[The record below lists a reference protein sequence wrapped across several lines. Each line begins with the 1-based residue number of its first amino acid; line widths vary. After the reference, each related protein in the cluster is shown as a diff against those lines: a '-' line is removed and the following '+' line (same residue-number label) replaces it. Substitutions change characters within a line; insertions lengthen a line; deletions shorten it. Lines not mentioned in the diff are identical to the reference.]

1 MANVFISYS
10 KRDYIGIDGQVIKDN
25 FIDKLLRLLS
35 DNDISYWI
43 DREGLDIG
51 TTYAETIARNI
62 KECDVFLFI
71 STENS
76 NTSPWTLREIST
88 AIDFGKT
95 VLPVKLDQSPYADP
109 VALYLA
115 SVQYI
120 DYTELGA
127 DESLRKILSKL
138 NGDTRASSIR
148 HFEKKRIPR
157 LTSIILH
164 SGLIF
169 LTGLYA
175 CLTYQFL
182 WAKSLRSNEII
193 GGLVGYVCEFGV
205 LLSIYY
211 IIRILR
217 LRRCTFAM
225 PAIVTGIT
233 FLLGMLLRD
242 ADVMLSAVLLLFGW
256 LFILFVCLIPG
267 ANRKNVF
274 KMMDKEQM
282 IWKINDTENLIFIY
296 LIFKAIIIVVA
307 HYLGLSMSNTLISPY
322 LL

>member
-95 VLPVKLDQSPYADP
+95 VLPVKLDQSHYADP

-138 NGDTRASSIR
+138 NGDTRASSVR

-267 ANRKNVF
+267 VNRKNVL

>member
-10 KRDYIGIDGQVIKDN
+10 KRDYIGFDGQVIKDN

-62 KECDVFLFI
+62 KECDVFIFI

-88 AIDFGKT
+88 AIDFGKI
-95 VLPVKLDQSPYADP
+95 VLPVKLDQSSYADS

-120 DYTELGA
+120 DYMELGEE
-127 DESLRKILSKL
+127 ESLQKIISKL
-138 NGDTRASSIR
+138 NGDTRSSSVR
-148 HFEKKRIPR
+148 HFEKNRIPR
-157 LTSIILH
+157 LTSVILH
-164 SGLIF
+164 CGLIF
-169 LTGLYA
+169 LTGIYA

-256 LFILFVCLIPG
+256 LFILFVCLISG
-267 ANRKNVF
+267 ASRKNVF

-282 IWKINDTENLIFIY
+282 IWRINDTENLIFIY

>member
-157 LTSIILH
+157 LTSRILH

>member
-1 MANVFISYS
+1 MYVCQKCSSMANVFISYS

-35 DNDISYWI
+35 NNDISYWI

-71 STENS
+71 FTENS

-95 VLPVKLDQSPYADP
+95 VLPVKLDQSSYADS

-127 DESLRKILSKL
+127 DESLQKIISKL
-138 NGDTRASSIR
+138 NGDTRSSSVR
-148 HFEKKRIPR
+148 NFEKKRIPR
-157 LTSIILH
+157 FSSVILH
-164 SGLIF
+164 CGLIF
-169 LTGLYA
+169 LTGIYA

-217 LRRCTFAM
+217 LRKCTFAM
-225 PAIVTGIT
+225 PAIVTGVT

-282 IWKINDTENLIFIY
+282 I
-296 LIFKAIIIVVA
+296 
-307 HYLGLSMSNTLISPY
+307 
-322 LL
+322 

>member
-62 KECDVFLFI
+62 KECDVFIFI

-88 AIDFGKT
+88 AIDFGKI
-95 VLPVKLDQSPYADP
+95 VLPVKLDQSPYADS

-120 DYTELGA
+120 DYMELGA
-127 DESLRKILSKL
+127 EESLQKIISKL
-138 NGDTRASSIR
+138 NGDTRSSSVR
-148 HFEKKRIPR
+148 HFEKNRIPR
-157 LTSIILH
+157 LTSVILH
-164 SGLIF
+164 CGLIF
-169 LTGLYA
+169 LTGIYA

-267 ANRKNVF
+267 ASRKNVF

-282 IWKINDTENLIFIY
+282 IWRINDTENLIFIY